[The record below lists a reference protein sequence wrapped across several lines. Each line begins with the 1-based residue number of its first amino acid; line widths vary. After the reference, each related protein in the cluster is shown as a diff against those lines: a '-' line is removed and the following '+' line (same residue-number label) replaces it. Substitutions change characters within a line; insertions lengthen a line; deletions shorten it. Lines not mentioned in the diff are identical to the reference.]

1 MPAPRFHAMANTL
14 SYFDRLLTLLAWLAG
29 AIVVAIVVAIC
40 LNVALRNIAGE
51 TIYGL
56 FDAIEYGILAVTFL
70 AAPWVLSKN
79 AHVTVDLI
87 SRGLPER
94 PSRQLARIT
103 SLIGCAVSLVFL
115 IYAFQ
120 AMSTSMT
127 RGSMIRTAFTI
138 PEWWTLSVVPLSFA
152 LIAVEFL
159 RQAIWPS
166 VRAST
171 EAGL

>member
-1 MPAPRFHAMANTL
+1 MRTALFL
-14 SYFDRLLTLLAWLAG
+14 FDRLLTALAWLAG
-29 AIVVAIVVAIC
+29 AIAVAIVVAIC
-40 LNVALRNIAGE
+40 LNVALRNLLGE

-56 FDAIEYGILAVTFL
+56 FDSIEYGILAMTFL

-87 SRGLPER
+87 SRGLPEGAGR
-94 PSRQLARIT
+94 VLARVT
-103 SLIGCAVSLVFL
+103 NLVGCAVALVFL

-120 AMSTSMT
+120 AMTTSLL

-138 PEWWTLSVVPLSFA
+138 PEWWTLSVAPLSFA

-159 RQAIWPS
+159 RQAIWPPA
-166 VRAST
+166 RST
-171 EAGL
+171 TETGL